1 MFDSLKKWL
10 GIEGVKM
17 EILPPQFIKK
27 TSKSLHGSLRFG
39 SMETQTVESVKV
51 KIIEKYSRGRGE
63 SKLIDEYELGKIE
76 LKIPFDVVK
85 GEVIELGFEL
95 PFEVKNS
102 EIDEIGAKNF
112 LLGGLVGFA
121 KKMKGAKSEYFIV
134 AEAKVKGTVLNPID
148 KKPVT
153 LI

>member
-10 GIEGVKM
+10 GIEGVKI
-17 EILPPQFIKK
+17 EILPLQVVKK
-27 TSKSLHGSLRFG
+27 TNKSLHGSLRFG
-39 SMETQTVESVKV
+39 SMETQTVEFVKV

-76 LKIPFDVVK
+76 LITPFDVVK
-85 GEVIELGFEL
+85 GEFVEMGFEL
-95 PFEVKNS
+95 PFEIKNS